1 MRIPK
6 VIVDGLVFESDRQV
20 GIWRLF
26 YETMSRTSNEIDY
39 TLLLSQPPLQRVP
52 PKVRIRYE
60 NHRTSPLRRVDL
72 LGKWKRKSSLQSIAA
87 LPNDAIW
94 HSTYFTLDPNPSR
107 PSVVTVYDML
117 AERYLYYDQGLASQK
132 EFKQPAIVS
141 ATKLLAISHATANDL
156 EKFYPATRGRI
167 GILPLGSEHLEK
179 FSNGSAR
186 ERRHCLFVG
195 ARLSYKN
202 FGLVLDALKSPH
214 WPSDV
219 DVDVAGPE
227 FTRDEKDYI
236 GYVGVGSRL
245 HHLGRLSDAELSRQY
260 HDSLCFIFP
269 SLIEGFGLPIL
280 ESQRNECLPVISDI
294 PAFREVA
301 GDAAIF
307 FDPRSP
313 DALASAVAGV
323 RSRKLMPTAFEDNLK
338 RYSWDQTAESLV
350 ACYRSL
356 NASAGARNDASPSP
370 LRTRQSP

>member
-6 VIVDGLVFESDRQV
+6 VIVDGAVFESDRQL

-26 YETMSRTSNEIDY
+26 YETMSRTSDEIDY
-39 TLLLSQPPLQRVP
+39 TLLLSKPPLQRVP
-52 PKVRIRYE
+52 PRVRTRYE
-60 NHRTSPLRRVDL
+60 NHRSSPLRRMDL
-72 LGKWKRKSSLQSIAA
+72 VGKWKRKNSLKRIAA
-87 LPNDAIW
+87 LPTDAIW

-107 PSVVTVYDML
+107 RSVVTVYDML

-132 EFKQPAIVS
+132 EFKQPVIAS

-156 EKFYPATRGRI
+156 EMFYPATRGRI

-179 FSNGSAR
+179 FSNDSAR

-202 FGLVLDALKSPH
+202 FGLVLDALKSPL

-219 DVDVAGPE
+219 DVNVAGPE
-227 FTRDEKDYI
+227 FTQDEKDYI
-236 GYVGVGSRL
+236 GYVGVESRL
-245 HHLGRLSDAELSRQY
+245 HHLGRLSDSELSRRY

-280 ESQRNECLPVISDI
+280 ESQRNDCLPVISDI
-294 PAFREVA
+294 PVFREVA
-301 GDAAIF
+301 GDAAVF

-313 DALASAVAGV
+313 DSLANAVAEVRGQKLAS
-323 RSRKLMPTAFEDNLK
+323 KAFEDNLK
-338 RYSWDQTAESLV
+338 RYSWDRAAESLV

-356 NASAGARNDASPSP
+356 N
-370 LRTRQSP
+370 